1 MPIVM
6 TTSLTYL
13 ASIKDPSLYLISGL
27 FMLMK
32 TMEFAI
38 RRTLDEMIYV
48 PLDYDSRFLVSFF
61 YESFT
66 IVSITINYVFC
77 KRLYISIFC
86 FSFLLFVFDNVNRLP
101 SYVYLIP
108 IFHHPYLFII
118 IITIREKKSL
128 AFQDIVSENQECPQH
143 SPY

>member
-61 YESFT
+61 MNHSQL
-66 IVSITINYVFC
+66 C
-77 KRLYISIFC
+77 
-86 FSFLLFVFDNVNRLP
+86 LL
-101 SYVYLIP
+101 
-108 IFHHPYLFII
+108 
-118 IITIREKKSL
+118 
-128 AFQDIVSENQECPQH
+128 Q
-143 SPY
+143 